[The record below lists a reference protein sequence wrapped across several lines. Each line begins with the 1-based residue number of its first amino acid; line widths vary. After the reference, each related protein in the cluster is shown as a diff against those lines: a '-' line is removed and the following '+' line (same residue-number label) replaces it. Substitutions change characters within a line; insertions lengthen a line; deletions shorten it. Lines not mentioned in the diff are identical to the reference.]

1 MDQGTAI
8 YFPNLVRS
16 GVKGIAN
23 NERIAGELAGPIET
37 PILSDERTN
46 EHRATVDVKEVNGH
60 PREESV
66 LPNTETVSNGRDTR

>member
-1 MDQGTAI
+1 MDHGTAI

-16 GVKGIAN
+16 GVTGIAN
-23 NERIAGELAGPIET
+23 NERIAGELAGSIET

-46 EHRATVDVKEVNGH
+46 EHRATVEVKEINGD
-60 PREESV
+60 PRDESV